1 LSTSQSSPFLLLR
14 TGFPDAV
21 MADGRSARIHALHGS
36 KMFSGC
42 FWPEW
47 LALSWPELHLRAS
60 QTLIEGGWQIN
71 FLKRV
76 IGQSCGVV
84 LTAW

>member
-1 LSTSQSSPFLLLR
+1 MLLWRTVVQRGSMQRMDQKCFLAA
-14 TGFPDAV
+14 F
-21 MADGRSARIHALHGS
+21 GR
-36 KMFSGC
+36 
-42 FWPEW
+42 EW

>member
-1 LSTSQSSPFLLLR
+1 MQRMDRKCFL
-14 TGFPDAV
+14 AV
-21 MADGRSARIHALHGS
+21 FVR
-36 KMFSGC
+36 
-42 FWPEW
+42 EW

-76 IGQSCGVV
+76 IRPELWRGSDGMVTV
-84 LTAW
+84 HGALTLCSVS